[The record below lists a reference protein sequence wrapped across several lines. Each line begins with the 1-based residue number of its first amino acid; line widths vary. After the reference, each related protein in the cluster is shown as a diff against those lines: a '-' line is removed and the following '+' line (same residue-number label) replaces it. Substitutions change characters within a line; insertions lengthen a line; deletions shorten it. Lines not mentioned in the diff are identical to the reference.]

1 VEIAINFLTEYH
13 QGLIKNAKDLLEKL
27 LTQLKFVQDKVK
39 NKAMTVNVKT
49 QRTKKPQP
57 KEKAEKAPIKG
68 KPELK
73 ESTNTKEPI
82 EGGEKKKKGK
92 ATNHIKKQILPDAHP
107 IPIPTLHSILV
118 N

>member
-49 QRTKKPQP
+49 QKTKKPQP
-57 KEKAEKAPIKG
+57 KEKAEKAPINKG

-73 ESTNTKEPI
+73 ESKKVPIGGEGKHTKKIKTTINGKSNLLHTNTQILVE
-82 EGGEKKKKGK
+82 GK
-92 ATNHIKKQILPDAHP
+92 A
-107 IPIPTLHSILV
+107 
-118 N
+118 